1 MDTTLEIWSMFV
13 VLLTFAHG
21 QSITTTTTTTET
33 HTETE
38 TTEYGPISMVVDQL
52 AGIAVDVSDQTSSQL
67 QGNIERA
74 LSAVTGN
81 IESLTTNAMDEME
94 RAIIE
99 ANQFIL
105 DNPSCNPAWN
115 LQEFTANVTHQ
126 LGGCTLNLGR
136 LVEAF
141 RRDGQKVMADVQ
153 SFIQQM
159 AQLPIMCQGQQV
171 GVALGALS
179 FEFDNSNNCFMR
191 GITAI
196 NQGLALA
203 MHNASLFLLHTRQ
216 LSQEQVAQSQQCT
229 DAVVYQVLQHLSAQR
244 ANCS

>member
-1 MDTTLEIWSMFV
+1 MDTTIGIWSIFA
-13 VLLTFAHG
+13 VLLAIAHG
-21 QSITTTTTTTET
+21 QSTLTSTTET

-52 AGIAVDVSDQTSSQL
+52 AGLAVDVSDQTSAQL

-74 LSAVTGN
+74 LVEVTGH
-81 IESLTTNAMDEME
+81 IEILTSNAMAEME
-94 RAIIE
+94 TAIIE
-99 ANQFIL
+99 ANQFVL

-126 LGGCTLNLGR
+126 LNDCTFNLGK
-136 LVEAF
+136 LVEAY
-141 RRDGQKVMADVQ
+141 RSDGQKVMASVQ

-159 AQLPIMCQGQQV
+159 AQLPVMCQRQQM
-171 GVALGALS
+171 GVALGPLNL
-179 FEFDNSNNCFMR
+179 EFDNSGNCFIS

-196 NQGLALA
+196 NKGLAQA
-203 MHNASLFLLHTRQ
+203 MHNASLFLAHTRT

-229 DAVVYQVLQHLSAQR
+229 EAVVSQVIQYLSTLR
-244 ANCS
+244 ENCS